1 MPALNDVIREAK
13 KRAFVTALSMT
24 GVISHACS
32 AAGMSHT
39 TYRRWR
45 DDDGDFA
52 EATQEA
58 FAIAA
63 DAVELEA
70 RRRAMDG
77 HEEPV
82 VHMGHQTYCLNADGS
97 LKLDENFDPIPFV
110 VHRKSDRL
118 LEIMLKA
125 KKPAFR
131 DKSDLTLLGADGG
144 PIKSSV
150 TVEFVKPDKD
160 EEEKD

>member
-1 MPALNDVIREAK
+1 MSALNDTIREAK
-13 KRAFVTALSMT
+13 KRALVAALSMT

-32 AAGMSHT
+32 AAGVSHT

-45 DDDGDFA
+45 DDDDDFA
-52 EATQEA
+52 EACQEA

-63 DAVELEA
+63 DAIELEA

-82 VHMGHQTYCLNADGS
+82 VHMGHQTFCLNADGT
-97 LKLDENFDPIPFV
+97 LKLDGNFDPIPFV

-131 DKSDLTLLGADGG
+131 DKSDLTLLGPDGG
-144 PIKSSV
+144 PIRSSV
-150 TVEFVKPDKD
+150 TVEFVKPEPKAEDG
-160 EEEKD
+160 